1 MQVGYIPTRDGGD
14 GHNEAKWREA
24 SAPIGLTEA
33 ETEAVIAMRDRG
45 RVQTPECDYSE
56 EVGCYCPTC
65 DYEGTCQV
73 SATRAKELQELGEL
87 EENDGNPF
95 CCCNNSE
102 SSDDEDC
109 DVVAEDDGSLHVVPA
124 SSLDEGPK
132 IADYDA
138 VSLFPSQCDV

>member
-1 MQVGYIPTRDGGD
+1 
-14 GHNEAKWREA
+14 
-24 SAPIGLTEA
+24 
-33 ETEAVIAMRDRG
+33 
-45 RVQTPECDYSE
+45 
-56 EVGCYCPTC
+56 
-65 DYEGTCQV
+65 V

-124 SSLDEGPK
+124 SGLDEGPK